1 MFTLK
6 NKYGNIVK
14 TVETEREKGML
25 EDLGYKV
32 VSATTDQTEG
42 INLDKMKLEELEAF
56 AKEKGI
62 DLSDCGN
69 KAEKLAKIKESI
81 KE

>member
-6 NKYGNIVK
+6 NEYGNVYK
-14 TVETEREKGML
+14 KVNTERERDELLKDGYTL
-25 EDLGYKV
+25 VEDK
-32 VSATTDQTEG
+32 
-42 INLDKMKLEELEAF
+42 LDLNKMKVEELEAF
-56 AKEKGI
+56 AKDKGI